1 MRATALLAPVLD
13 NEPTAASPA
22 VSQIA
27 TRAPRAIDSATL
39 ELIEDRA
46 QFDALE
52 ADWTDLFARA
62 GQSHQLFLSFNWLW
76 HWCNHYLPAAGAK
89 GPKLAI
95 VTARRDGRLVM
106 AWPMVSERVHG
117 LTTLSWM
124 GEPVSQ
130 YGDVLVDGEEDV
142 ASLLA
147 SGWSFIRTRLNADLL
162 RLRKV
167 RADAVVAQFLSTA
180 AAGIVTET
188 LQAPYLDLASAP
200 NFAAYE
206 QRYSSKAKRNRK
218 RLRRLLDEQGDVSFE
233 EVTGGAEARAL
244 IAKTVELKRQWLVSR
259 GLVSK
264 ALAEERFEKFFAD
277 VAGAEQ
283 RPADCRVAVLKHK
296 GQVLAMTVGLKH
308 RERIVQHI
316 IVFDIAHQK
325 SGVGVLILE
334 QSLRNAFA
342 AGAGCYD
349 LMAPGD
355 AYKMDWADATVEV
368 RDWALPLSLAGR
380 LYARHYLGTI
390 RTGLKRA
397 VAAMPQ
403 DFRKQINGMMSRVLM
418 LA

>member
-13 NEPTAASPA
+13 DELKVDGPA
-22 VSQIA
+22 MSQ
-27 TRAPRAIDSATL
+27 TATL
-39 ELIEDRA
+39 VPRLAEAATFELIEDRA
-46 QFDALE
+46 AFDALE
-52 ADWTDLFARA
+52 ADWTDLFDRA

-76 HWCNHYLPAAGAK
+76 HWCNHYLRADGQK
-89 GPKLAI
+89 GPRLSI
-95 VTARRDGRLVM
+95 VVARRSGRAVM
-106 AWPMVSERVHG
+106 IWPLVSERAHG

-130 YGDVLVDGEEDV
+130 YGDVLVDREENV
-142 ASLLA
+142 SALLA
-147 SGWSFIRTRLNADLL
+147 EGWEFIRTNIRPDLL

-167 RADAVVAQFLSTA
+167 RADAVIAPFLAATA
-180 AAGIVTET
+180 GLVTET
-188 LQAPYLDLASAP
+188 LDAPYLDLASAP
-200 NFAAYE
+200 DFATYE

-218 RLRRLLDEQGDVSFE
+218 RLRRLLDEQGKVTFE
-233 EVTGGAEARAL
+233 EVTGGLEARTL

-264 ALAEERFEKFFAD
+264 ALAEERFEKFFSD
-277 VAGAEQ
+277 IAGAEQ
-283 RPADCRVAVLKHK
+283 RPDDCRVAVLKLDDRP
-296 GQVLAMTVGLKH
+296 LAMTVGLRC
-308 RERIVQHI
+308 RERIAQHI
-316 IVFDIAHQK
+316 IVFDLEYQK

-355 AYKMDWADATVEV
+355 AYKMDWADATVQV

-397 VAAMPQ
+397 IAAMPT
-403 DFRKQINGMMSRVLM
+403 DFRKQMSGMITRVLM
-418 LA
+418 LG